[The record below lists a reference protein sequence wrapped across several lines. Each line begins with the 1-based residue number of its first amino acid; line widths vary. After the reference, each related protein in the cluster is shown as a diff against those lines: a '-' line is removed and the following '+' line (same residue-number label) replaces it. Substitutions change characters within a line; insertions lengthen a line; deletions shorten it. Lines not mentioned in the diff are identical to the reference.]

1 MILGG
6 TILKYIILGFM
17 MEKELSGYDL
27 KQKMSTST
35 SYFFDASFG
44 SIYLALKRL
53 EEKDYIC
60 YREVIDGSK

>member
-1 MILGG
+1 
-6 TILKYIILGFM
+6 